1 MENLKEKI
9 ETMKLDELYASV
21 SDEFVQLSTVDY
33 KLKVVF
39 VLVHIIEE
47 SRKVLNA
54 MDVEFYLSELKTKI
68 CDVCEK
74 TALERNELLQRLTCD
89 RNAIEAIDGK
99 DDHLVKLADE
109 AAKKLDELETLLG
122 QIVRQRDQ
130 MTLPELI
137 KV

>member
-74 TALERNELLQRLTCD
+74 TGLERNELLQRLTCD